1 MDIVILVGRILF
13 GAVFVGG
20 ALGHFTQTAAMAA
33 YAESKGIKPGKL
45 AVLAS
50 GAWMLTAA
58 ALVIL
63 GAWADLGAL
72 MLAAFLLPT
81 ALIMHPFWNE
91 RNPEAK
97 AGEQIHF
104 NKDVSLA
111 GAALALFGFFV
122 TAGASTGLQ
131 LTGPLFASLA
141 G

>member
-33 YAESKGIKPGKL
+33 YTESKGIKPGRL

-50 GAWMLTAA
+50 GAWMLTGAV
-58 ALVIL
+58 LVIV

-72 MLAAFLLPT
+72 MLAVFLLPT

-91 RNPEAK
+91 QDPEAR

-104 NKDVSLA
+104 NKNVSLA
-111 GAALALFGFFV
+111 GAALALFGFFA
-122 TAGASTGLQ
+122 TAGTSIGLQ
-131 LTGPLFASLA
+131 LTGPLFALLTS
-141 G
+141 

>member
-33 YAESKGIKPGKL
+33 YTESKGIRPGKL

-50 GAWMLTAA
+50 GAWMFTGA

-72 MLAAFLLPT
+72 MLAVFLLPT

-91 RNPEAK
+91 QNPEVK

-111 GAALALFGFFV
+111 GAALALFGFFA
-122 TAGASTGLQ
+122 TAGASAGLQ
-131 LTGPLFASLA
+131 LTGPLYASLA